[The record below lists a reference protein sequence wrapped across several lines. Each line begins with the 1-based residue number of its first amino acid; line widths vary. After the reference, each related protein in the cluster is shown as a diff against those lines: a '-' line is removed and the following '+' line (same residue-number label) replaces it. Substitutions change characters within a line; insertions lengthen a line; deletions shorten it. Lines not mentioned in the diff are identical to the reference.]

1 MPINT
6 NALTAALLGLCLLT
20 PLAACQMPDE
30 DTDSPRSASENQLV
44 GLRYEITTSG
54 ELSKEQIQS
63 LAAFV
68 EAQGEGVSQAKVA
81 VHQDD
86 EGAIASIMVELWGA
100 ELPGE
105 ELADSL
111 AQEFEFLAD
120 AQVAISELGEMEG
133 EGPMV
138 EGPDIEPGDDPD
150 TIRQKVID
158 DLRAKGVEGE
168 IEVTVTPQGEDGYA
182 VEVEVH
188 DDQG

>member
-1 MPINT
+1 MPSHT
-6 NALTAALLGLCLLT
+6 NAFTAALLGLCLLT

-30 DTDSPRSASENQLV
+30 ATDTPRSASESQLV
-44 GLRYEITTSG
+44 GLRYEITTTG

-68 EAQGEGVSQAKVA
+68 EAQGEGVSQAKIA
-81 VHQDD
+81 VHEDD
-86 EGAIASIMVELWGA
+86 EGAVASIMVELWGA
-100 ELPGE
+100 QLPGE

-120 AQVAISELGEMEG
+120 AQVAISELGEEG
-133 EGPMV
+133 DGPMV
-138 EGPDIEPGDDPD
+138 DGPEIEPGDDPE
-150 TIRQKVID
+150 TIRQKVLD

-168 IEVTVTPQGEDGYA
+168 IEVTVTPQGEGYA

-188 DDQG
+188 EDPG